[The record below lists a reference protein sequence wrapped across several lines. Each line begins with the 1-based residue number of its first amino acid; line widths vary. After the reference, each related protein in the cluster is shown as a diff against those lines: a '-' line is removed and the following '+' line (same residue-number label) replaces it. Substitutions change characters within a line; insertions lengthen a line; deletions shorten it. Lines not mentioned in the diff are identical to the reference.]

1 MTEIFVKLGEK
12 LLFYFKWLKKAEN
25 KGNLMQMRK
34 LEYRQP
40 SNEDCLCIDELQVPN
55 ENQEVDFNA
64 GGTFH
69 SDVASL

>member
-1 MTEIFVKLGEK
+1 
-12 LLFYFKWLKKAEN
+12 
-25 KGNLMQMRK
+25 MRK

-40 SNEDCLCIDELQVPN
+40 SNDRLCVDELQVPN

-69 SDVASL
+69 SDAASL